1 MNSTLHDQDW
11 PRIIKELTIYAYSRL
26 RFWGLVKNKRIKG
39 NTAKDVAI
47 NAIEA
52 VLSGKWNWDS
62 NKSDLLSYL
71 KFHVVR
77 GMVANLA
84 RDPEVKRSSDV
95 ELSEVN
101 VESEFSQE
109 DEYNSTLVMS
119 QIFDV
124 VKDDQL
130 LSEITDLLSQG
141 MKRKDVCKELSI
153 DLSMYDNAL
162 KRLRTRILKLEKAG
176 ILKRS
181 V

>member
-1 MNSTLHDQDW
+1 M
-11 PRIIKELTIYAYSRL
+11 TIYAYSRL

-101 VESEFSQE
+101 IESEFSQE

-119 QIFDV
+119 QIFDA

-153 DLSMYDNAL
+153 DLSTYDNAL